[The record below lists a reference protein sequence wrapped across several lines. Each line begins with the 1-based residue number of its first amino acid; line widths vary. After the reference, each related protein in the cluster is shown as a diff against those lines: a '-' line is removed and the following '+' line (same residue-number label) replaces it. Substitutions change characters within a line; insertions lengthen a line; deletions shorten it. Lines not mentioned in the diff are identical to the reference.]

1 MTFSN
6 HKQVNQPLILGNIS
20 TGTTLVIITA
30 NIRCDVAGSRCYV
43 ATDEDWLAFIH
54 PADVNVNELLFFC
67 QRRFHKDKHTM
78 THP

>member
-20 TGTTLVIITA
+20 TGTTLVIIAA

-43 ATDEDWLAFIH
+43 ATDEDCLAFIH
-54 PADVNVNELLFFC
+54 PADVNVNEHFVFI
-67 QRRFHKDKHTM
+67 KDGFIRTN
-78 THP
+78 TQ